1 MSKNENKYTEARV
14 DFLNTLKA
22 NDYYKIEKFNKGEY
36 FKDNEK
42 PTNEEVL
49 NFIADFTNVDTDLLW
64 SQSVSTIKT
73 LYTKLMQQFTTNK
86 PSEPIKEIKID
97 KTIYTFRTEYL
108 KMSVGWWEHI
118 RMLSEKDS
126 NPIDK
131 LGLLYIE
138 KGMNYSELDAN
149 KNVINPTDERT
160 KLLADNI
167 TLKQFIDI
175 HNFFFTILEMYRKL
189 SDQQKK
195 LLSKKMS
202 KRALKKMV
210 QDIVLN

>member
-73 LYTKLMQQFTTNK
+73 LYTKLMQQFTTYK